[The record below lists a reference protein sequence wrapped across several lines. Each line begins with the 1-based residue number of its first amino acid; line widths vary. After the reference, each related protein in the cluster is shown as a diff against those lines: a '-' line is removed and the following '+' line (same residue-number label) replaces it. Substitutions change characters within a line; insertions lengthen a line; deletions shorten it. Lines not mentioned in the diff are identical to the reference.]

1 VRRVRLTRAVAS
13 WGFAVGLVAVPV
25 TSASAAPATHS
36 YVEHHRCTR
45 TSSGTCIQGGEF
57 CKQSE
62 YGQKGY
68 DANGRKYICKGSR
81 VHPHWEKP

>member
-1 VRRVRLTRAVAS
+1 MKRFLPVAFVAMTVLGMPTS
-13 WGFAVGLVAVPV
+13 ALAHPATVAVV
-25 TSASAAPATHS
+25 A
-36 YVEHHRCTR
+36 HHCTR
-45 TSSGTCIQGGEF
+45 TTSGTCIQGGEF
-57 CKQSE
+57 RKQSE